1 MLPSYRMASD
11 PAYTECAVVDHWLWR
26 ARTRPGVN
34 NSMNWDSGYTADTF
48 VQDDPPN
55 LSAMRD
61 RPTLE
66 VGRME
71 SRFRHGLA
79 HSGMAPIVRG
89 NDPFWNVRVFETGM
103 RDHDG
108 YTSYPLMCA
117 IQQLVMDRIADPV
130 PAPPAAAPATASG
143 SPAVSSGISA
153 TPDATSPPPVPTAI
167 EGPAKAP

>member
-1 MLPSYRMASD
+1 
-11 PAYTECAVVDHWLWR
+11 
-26 ARTRPGVN
+26 
-34 NSMNWDSGYTADTF
+34 
-48 VQDDPPN
+48 
-55 LSAMRD
+55 
-61 RPTLE
+61 
-66 VGRME
+66 ME

-130 PAPPAAAPATASG
+130 PVPAAAPAAPAEASPLSSAPSGRIRCDDPVARADG
-143 SPAVSSGISA
+143 S
-153 TPDATSPPPVPTAI
+153 
-167 EGPAKAP
+167 

>member
-11 PAYTECAVVDHWLWR
+11 LAYTECAVVDHWLWR
-26 ARTRPGVN
+26 ARQRVN
-34 NSMNWDSGYTADTF
+34 NSMNWDSGYTGDTL
-48 VQDDPPN
+48 VQDDPLN
-55 LSAMRD
+55 LIPLRD
-61 RPTLE
+61 RPTMGE
-66 VGRME
+66 GRLE

-117 IQQLVMDRIADPV
+117 VQQLVMDRVAEPDAVPAATPPAASAAPAATSPAAPV
-130 PAPPAAAPATASG
+130 PAAAAD
-143 SPAVSSGISA
+143 SA
-153 TPDATSPPPVPTAI
+153 LVPTSV
-167 EGPAKAP
+167 ETPGKAP